1 VALTV
6 VSCTTS
12 IIFFSNE
19 PTFLRIGSVQQ
30 AGLENRFGDDLIYDI
45 TIFLVPVVSS
55 SAISGSVK
63 TCYVYSG
70 TIIDMEAFVESE
82 TTLRDGIMQSVT
94 QNIGSPILVFHALQ
108 VESDTTVYF
117 LLCVFLYI
125 ISWVG
130 SCLYYE
136 CKSM

>member
-1 VALTV
+1 
-6 VSCTTS
+6 
-12 IIFFSNE
+12 
-19 PTFLRIGSVQQ
+19 
-30 AGLENRFGDDLIYDI
+30 
-45 TIFLVPVVSS
+45 
-55 SAISGSVK
+55 
-63 TCYVYSG
+63 
-70 TIIDMEAFVESE
+70 MEAFVESE